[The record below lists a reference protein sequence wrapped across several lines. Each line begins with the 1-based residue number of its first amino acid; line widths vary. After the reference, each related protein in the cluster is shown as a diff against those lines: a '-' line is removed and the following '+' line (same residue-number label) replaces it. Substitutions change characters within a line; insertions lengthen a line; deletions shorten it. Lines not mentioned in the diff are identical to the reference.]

1 MLDACHYIWLENSIG
16 IAAFIWLQSKLYEQH
31 IMKSTFKTGLIAEIV
46 QTITHEM
53 IMEKEIVDLN
63 TLFLNLSKIIQVLFT
78 IFGYQCILRLECQVH
93 CSWSVQ
99 RYGPT
104 SGI

>member
-1 MLDACHYIWLENSIG
+1 
-16 IAAFIWLQSKLYEQH
+16 
-31 IMKSTFKTGLIAEIV
+31 MKSTFETGLIAEIV
-46 QTITHEM
+46 QIITHEM

-63 TLFLNLSKIIQVLFT
+63 ALFLNLSQIFQVLFT

-99 RYGPT
+99 RHGPT
-104 SGI
+104 SGIRLNGLHLSNG